1 MTTPRQTSSLDK
13 TYVREPDPAKNLLL
27 LFSVVF
33 LLLLLTALA
42 PFTPS
47 AYADESDFIGHWNL
61 TLLDVNGYASAWLE
75 ITPAVSTNTSGRLV
89 WIFGGAEPLEDIS
102 IAEDV
107 LTFSH
112 PFMGKRLRFTAQYAN
127 GALSGTATDHDS
139 TIRWIGAR
147 APDLRAPALLR
158 QENPVA
164 LFTGHTL
171 SGWTLRNGSP
181 PSCWHAEAGILFND
195 RSCADLKSN
204 GDFMNFRL
212 ALEFRLDDEGGSGV
226 YLRGRYEVQIA
237 NDENRQPSTR
247 STGAIF
253 GHLAPN
259 VSAGKKPGEWQTL
272 EITLIGRAVTVWLN
286 HRLVIVSEQIPGPT
300 GAALDSD
307 EERPGPIMLQGDHG
321 RVSFRNIVITPLLED
336 AP

>member
-1 MTTPRQTSSLDK
+1 MRG
-13 TYVREPDPAKNLLL
+13 NLIERKQPVLL
-27 LFSVVF
+27 CSVV
-33 LLLLLTALA
+33 LTLSLLA
-42 PFTPS
+42 PLSTFSQPAS
-47 AYADESDFIGHWNL
+47 AAERNFIGRWNL
-61 TLLDVNGYASAWLE
+61 TLLDVEGYASAWLE
-75 ITPAVSTNTSGRLV
+75 ITPAVSKNKSGQLV

-112 PFMGKRLRFTAQYAN
+112 PFMGKRLHFTARYTD
-127 GALSGTATDHDS
+127 GTLSGTATDHDS
-139 TIRWIGAR
+139 TIRWIGVR
-147 APDLRAPALLR
+147 APDLQTPARLR
-158 QENPVA
+158 QEAPIP

-171 SGWTLRNGSP
+171 SGWALRNGSA

-195 RSCADLKSN
+195 RSCSDLKSN
-204 GDFMNFRL
+204 GDFMNFHL
-212 ALEFRLDDEGGSGV
+212 ALEFRLEDGGGSGV

-253 GHLAPN
+253 GHIAPN
-259 VSAGKKPGEWQTL
+259 SSAGKKPGEWQTL
-272 EITLIGRAVTVWLN
+272 EITLIGRAVTVRLN
-286 HRLVIVSEQIPGPT
+286 HRVVIAGEPIPGPT

-307 EERPGPIMLQGDHG
+307 EGRPGPIILQGDHG
-321 RVSFRNIVITPLLED
+321 LVSFRNIVLIPLLES